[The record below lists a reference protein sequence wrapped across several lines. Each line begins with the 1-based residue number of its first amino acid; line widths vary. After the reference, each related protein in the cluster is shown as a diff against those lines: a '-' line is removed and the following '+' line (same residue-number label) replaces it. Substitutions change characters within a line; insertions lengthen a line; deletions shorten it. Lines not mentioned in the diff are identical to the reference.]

1 MECLYEYNFAC
12 GHIWISAWIDWSQN
26 FSICVVVTI
35 SFEQAEYRIKENK
48 EYIQLSLVFDNPS
61 SADINA
67 AVVAEDGSAIGE

>member
-12 GHIWISAWIDWSQN
+12 GHIWISSWIHWSQN
-26 FSICVVVTI
+26 FSICVVVAV
-35 SFEQAEYRIKENK
+35 SFEQAEYQINENR
-48 EYIQLSLVFDNPS
+48 EYVQLSLVFDNPS

>member
-12 GHIWISAWIDWSQN
+12 GNIWIPAWIHWSQN
-26 FSICVVVTI
+26 ISICVVVTV
-35 SFEQAEYRIKENK
+35 SFEQAEYRIHENK
-48 EYIQLSLVFDNPS
+48 EYVQLSLVSDNPS